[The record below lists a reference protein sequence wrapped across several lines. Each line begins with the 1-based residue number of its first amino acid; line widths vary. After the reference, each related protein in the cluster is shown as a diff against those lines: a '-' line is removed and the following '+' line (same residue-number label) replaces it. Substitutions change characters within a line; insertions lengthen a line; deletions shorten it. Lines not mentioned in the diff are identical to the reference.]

1 MGNTRYKI
9 TKEQLE
15 MVVENFV
22 MESTENNGKTPVK
35 NMIPKQGPE
44 AKKYVKNKISG
55 KIVDQSEG
63 MPSVSPMKKKL
74 SQAPEAKKHMAK
86 GKGKT
91 SYMSK
96 PKTTKGNSQK
106 LDEGIFDMI
115 FGDSENTKKQKLMD
129 DVKQKNKVWS
139 SKGVDKMSDAELI
152 EFMNQAEADNYN
164 GVVGVI
170 KNKIVYKPASQ
181 VKWGAVG
188 GHVFGAAQN

>member
-1 MGNTRYKI
+1 MANKRYKV

-15 MVVENFV
+15 RVVENFV
-22 MESTENNGKTPVK
+22 MESAMNTGKAPVK

-55 KIVDQSEG
+55 GMVDQSEN

-74 SQAPEAKKHMAK
+74 SQAPEAKKYMA
-86 GKGKT
+86 KGKT

>member
-1 MGNTRYKI
+1 MANKRYKV

-15 MVVENFV
+15 RVVENFV
-22 MESTENNGKTPVK
+22 MESAMNTGKAPVK

-55 KIVDQSEG
+55 RMVDQSEN

-74 SQAPEAKKHMAK
+74 SQAPEAKKYMA
-86 GKGKT
+86 KGKT

-96 PKTTKGNSQK
+96 PKTVKGNSQK

-115 FGDSENTKKQKLMD
+115 FGDSENAKKQKLMD

-152 EFMNQAEADNYN
+152 EFMNQAQADNYN

-170 KNKIVYKPASQ
+170 KNKIVYKPASE

-188 GHVFGAAQN
+188 GHVFGDVKR

>member
-96 PKTTKGNSQK
+96 PKMVKEDLGEFATGGAVPLAQFLAGAGLAIGAAVAAWKST
-106 LDEGIFDMI
+106 
-115 FGDSENTKKQKLMD
+115 FGSDVPTPKDVKLME
-129 DVKQKNKVWS
+129 KELATKSQEEKKSFFKNLFK
-139 SKGVDKMSDAELI
+139 
-152 EFMNQAEADNYN
+152 
-164 GVVGVI
+164 
-170 KNKIVYKPASQ
+170 
-181 VKWGAVG
+181 
-188 GHVFGAAQN
+188 

>member
-1 MGNTRYKI
+1 MANKRYKV

-15 MVVENFV
+15 RVVENFV
-22 MESTENNGKTPVK
+22 MESAMNTGKAPVK

-55 KIVDQSEG
+55 GMVDQSEN

-74 SQAPEAKKHMAK
+74 SQAPEAKKYMAK

-96 PKTTKGNSQK
+96 PKTVKGNSQK

-115 FGDSENTKKQKLMD
+115 FGDSENAKKQKLMD

-152 EFMNQAEADNYN
+152 EFMNQAQADNYN
-164 GVVGVI
+164 GVVGII

-188 GHVFGAAQN
+188 GHVFGDVKG

>member
-1 MGNTRYKI
+1 MANKRYKV

-15 MVVENFV
+15 RVVENFV
-22 MESTENNGKTPVK
+22 MESAMNTGKAPVK

-55 KIVDQSEG
+55 GMVDQSEN
-63 MPSVSPMKKKL
+63 MPSVSSMKKKL
-74 SQAPEAKKHMAK
+74 SQAPEAKKYMA
-86 GKGKT
+86 KGKT

-96 PKTTKGNSQK
+96 PKTVKGNSQK

-152 EFMNQAEADNYN
+152 EFMNQAQADNYN
-164 GVVGVI
+164 GVVGVN

-188 GHVFGAAQN
+188 GHVFGGVKG

>member
-1 MGNTRYKI
+1 MANKRYKV

-15 MVVENFV
+15 RVVENFV
-22 MESTENNGKTPVK
+22 MESAMNTGKTPVK
-35 NMIPKQGPE
+35 NMIPRQGPE

-55 KIVDQSEG
+55 RMVDQSENI
-63 MPSVSPMKKKL
+63 PSVSPMKKKL
-74 SQAPEAKKHMAK
+74 SQAPEAKKYMA
-86 GKGKT
+86 KGKT

-96 PKTTKGNSQK
+96 PKTVKGNSQK

-115 FGDSENTKKQKLMD
+115 FGDSENAKKQKLMD

-152 EFMNQAEADNYN
+152 EFMNQAQADNYN

-188 GHVFGAAQN
+188 GHVFGGGKAI

>member
-1 MGNTRYKI
+1 MANKRYKV

-15 MVVENFV
+15 RVVENFV
-22 MESTENNGKTPVK
+22 MESAMNTGKAPVK

-55 KIVDQSEG
+55 RMVDQSEN

-74 SQAPEAKKHMAK
+74 SQAPEAKKYMA
-86 GKGKT
+86 KGKT

-96 PKTTKGNSQK
+96 PKTVKGNSQK

-115 FGDSENTKKQKLMD
+115 FGDSENAKKQKLMD

-152 EFMNQAEADNYN
+152 EFMNQAQADNYN

-188 GHVFGAAQN
+188 GHVFGDVKQ

>member
-1 MGNTRYKI
+1 MANKRYKV

-15 MVVENFV
+15 RVVENFV
-22 MESTENNGKTPVK
+22 MESAMNTGKAPVK
-35 NMIPKQGPE
+35 NMIPKQGSE

-55 KIVDQSEG
+55 RMVDQSEN

-74 SQAPEAKKHMAK
+74 SQAPEAKKYMA
-86 GKGKT
+86 KGKT

-96 PKTTKGNSQK
+96 PKTVKGNSQK

-115 FGDSENTKKQKLMD
+115 FGDSENAKKQKLMD

-152 EFMNQAEADNYN
+152 EFMNQAQADNYN

-170 KNKIVYKPASQ
+170 KNKIVYKPASE

-188 GHVFGAAQN
+188 GHVFGDVKR